1 MVTEVTLK
9 LTTPVPEL
17 LAENVPLNVAEK
29 ELLPAT
35 GMVCV
40 TVSVNVPEI
49 PIAPVP
55 ETNV

>member
-9 LTTPVPEL
+9 FTTPVPEL
-17 LAENVPLNVAEK
+17 LAENVPVKVAEN

-40 TVSVNVPEI
+40 MVRVNVPETL
-49 PIAPVP
+49 IAPVP